1 MSIHVAL
8 HHRSVYRFDRP
19 VTLSPHEIRLR
30 PAAHARTPV
39 LSYSLHIAPAKHF
52 LNWQQDV
59 YGNYVARA
67 VFPDLTR
74 ELAVTVDLVADMTV
88 INPFDFFVEN
98 YAERYP
104 FRYPDSLAK
113 ELAPFLETAE
123 SGSRLTRWLQEFRT
137 AAVRD
142 GTHINDFL
150 VAVNQRVQHDIA
162 YLLRMQPGVQ
172 SCEQTLAVGS
182 GSCRDSAWLMVNV
195 LRHLGIAAR
204 FVSGYLIQLVAD
216 IKSLD
221 GPAGPQA
228 DFTDLHAWAEAYI
241 PGAGWIG
248 LDPTSGLLTGEGHI
262 PLACTAVPGSAAPII
277 GMTDV
282 CEATFD
288 VSMTVARL
296 REDPRVTR
304 PYSIDQ
310 WNAIIALGHAVDAQL
325 QSGDVRLTQGGEPT
339 FVSIDDMDGDEWSF
353 TALSPAKLKLAR
365 ALRRR
370 LQRRFAPGALL
381 HSSQGKWYPGEPLP
395 RWSLGVYWRVD
406 GKPIWSDPSLIV
418 DDVADNGQAVCTD
431 ADGLR
436 FATRL
441 AERLGFNPQYL
452 IPAYEDV
459 RRAVAEED
467 ALPVNIDPLAEDLNA
482 LTGRTRLARLLR
494 RGLGSVAGYVLPLR
508 AAVRKTTKADGRE
521 DRPDWRS
528 SRWPL
533 KSEHLYL
540 IPGDSPAG
548 FRLPLDA
555 LPEVDPADVE
565 TEQPRDPFDAR
576 PPLADFA
583 AMAED
588 VPVRT
593 DPPPLNPAPKD
604 VVRTALCVEV
614 RDGQLHVFMS
624 PLPYIEDYLALVTA
638 LEKTARELQLPVA
651 IEGYPPPA
659 DARVKVLNITP
670 DPGVIEV
677 NIHPAQSWDELVANT
692 TILYEEARFSRLAA
706 EKFMLDGRH
715 TGTGGGNHVTLGGA
729 TVMDSPLLRRP
740 DLLQSLV
747 TYWQNHP
754 ALSYFFS
761 GMFVGPTSQAPR
773 VDEARDD
780 NLYELEIAFQ
790 QMAEK
795 TATGVESETPWL
807 VDRLL
812 RNLLVDLTGNTHRA
826 EFCIDK
832 LYAPTGPNGRLG
844 LLEFRAFEM
853 PPHAQMSLTEM
864 LLLRALLV
872 RFWNKPYAGKLV
884 HWGTQLH
891 DRFMLPHFLVQDLND
906 IVRELN
912 AAGYAFQPE
921 WFLPFLEFRFPRY
934 GSVVYA
940 GIQLELRQAIEP
952 WNVLGEDMQAGSTA
966 RYVDSSVERLQV
978 KVSGMADTRH
988 VATCNGR
995 ALPLQ
1000 PTGVQGEFV
1009 AGVRY
1014 RAWDPP
1020 SALHPT
1026 IAPHAPLTF
1035 DIVDTWSGRAIGGC
1049 TYHVSH
1055 PGGRSYETFPVNAN
1069 EAEARRGAR
1078 FWPHGHTPG
1087 TVTVAAEAANRNFP
1101 FTLDLRRSAA

>member
-8 HHRSVYRFDRP
+8 HHRSVYHFDRP

-39 LSYSLHIAPAKHF
+39 LSYSLQIAPAKHF

-123 SGSRLTRWLQEFRT
+123 SGPGLTRWLQEFRT
-137 AAVRD
+137 TTVRD

-150 VAVNQRVQHDIA
+150 VAVNQRIQHNIA

-172 SCEQTLAVGS
+172 SCEQTLASRS

-195 LRHLGIAAR
+195 LRLLGIAAR

-216 IKSLD
+216 VKSLD

-248 LDPTSGLLTGEGHI
+248 LDPTSGLLTSEGHI

-296 REDPRVTR
+296 REDPRVTK

-310 WNAIIALGHAVDAQL
+310 WNAIVALGHAVDAQL

-339 FVSIDDMDGDEWSF
+339 FVSVDDMHGDEWNF
-353 TALSPAKLKLAR
+353 TALSPAKLKLAC

-370 LQRRFAPGALL
+370 LQRRFAAGALL
-381 HSSQGKWYPGEPLP
+381 HFSQGKWYPGEAVP
-395 RWSLGVYWRVD
+395 RWALGVYWRGD

-482 LTGRTRLARLLR
+482 LTGRARLARLLR

-508 AAVRKTTKADGRE
+508 AAVRKTTKAAGRE
-521 DRPDWRS
+521 DSPDWRS

-565 TEQPRDPFDAR
+565 TQQPRDPFDAR

-583 AMAED
+583 ALAEA

-593 DPPPLNPAPKD
+593 DPPPLDPAPKD
-604 VVRTALCVEV
+604 VVRSALCVEV
-614 RDGQLHVFMS
+614 RDGRLHVFMP

-638 LEKTARELQLPVA
+638 LEKTARELRLPIA

-692 TILYEEARFSRLAA
+692 TILYEEARLARL
-706 EKFMLDGRH
+706 
-715 TGTGGGNHVTLGGA
+715 
-729 TVMDSPLLRRP
+729 
-740 DLLQSLV
+740 
-747 TYWQNHP
+747 
-754 ALSYFFS
+754 
-761 GMFVGPTSQAPR
+761 
-773 VDEARDD
+773 
-780 NLYELEIAFQ
+780 
-790 QMAEK
+790 
-795 TATGVESETPWL
+795 
-807 VDRLL
+807 
-812 RNLLVDLTGNTHRA
+812 
-826 EFCIDK
+826 
-832 LYAPTGPNGRLG
+832 
-844 LLEFRAFEM
+844 
-853 PPHAQMSLTEM
+853 
-864 LLLRALLV
+864 
-872 RFWNKPYAGKLV
+872 
-884 HWGTQLH
+884 
-891 DRFMLPHFLVQDLND
+891 
-906 IVRELN
+906 
-912 AAGYAFQPE
+912 
-921 WFLPFLEFRFPRY
+921 
-934 GSVVYA
+934 
-940 GIQLELRQAIEP
+940 
-952 WNVLGEDMQAGSTA
+952 
-966 RYVDSSVERLQV
+966 
-978 KVSGMADTRH
+978 
-988 VATCNGR
+988 
-995 ALPLQ
+995 
-1000 PTGVQGEFV
+1000 
-1009 AGVRY
+1009 
-1014 RAWDPP
+1014 
-1020 SALHPT
+1020 
-1026 IAPHAPLTF
+1026 
-1035 DIVDTWSGRAIGGC
+1035 
-1049 TYHVSH
+1049 
-1055 PGGRSYETFPVNAN
+1055 
-1069 EAEARRGAR
+1069 
-1078 FWPHGHTPG
+1078 
-1087 TVTVAAEAANRNFP
+1087 
-1101 FTLDLRRSAA
+1101 